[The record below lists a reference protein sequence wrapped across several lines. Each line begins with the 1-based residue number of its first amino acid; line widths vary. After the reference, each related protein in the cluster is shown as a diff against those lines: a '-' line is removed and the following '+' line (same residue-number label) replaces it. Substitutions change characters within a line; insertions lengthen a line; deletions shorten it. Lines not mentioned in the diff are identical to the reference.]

1 MAFFDRIRNQTAG
14 EPLEEAVRE
23 PESIRRVESQGSTV
37 IAKGVTVTGTLTGE
51 GVVQIGGTVE
61 GEVSVRGHLTVTPTG
76 RVVGPVEADVIRVGG
91 VVEGTVTCRDHLQL
105 ERTGTIEG
113 DVTTGTFVIEN
124 GGRLNGN
131 TTMTGKPEQDQSV
144 KEAELEDLKFGRNY
158 KGDGGEE
165 D

>member
-1 MAFFDRIRNQTAG
+1 MPFFEKIRSQMSPIPT
-14 EPLEEAVRE
+14 EEDIKE
-23 PESIRRVESQGSTV
+23 PESVRRVEPQGSTV
-37 IAKGVTVTGTLTGE
+37 IARGVTVTGTLTGE

-76 RVVGPVEADVIRVGG
+76 KVTGPVEADVIRIGG
-91 VVEGTVTCRDHLQL
+91 VVEGPVTCRDHLQL
-105 ERTGTIEG
+105 ERTGSIEG

-131 TTMTGKPEQDQSV
+131 TTMTGKPEEEQAV
-144 KEAELEDLKFGRNY
+144 KEPELEELQFGRNY
-158 KGDGGEE
+158 KGDGGEA